1 MYKKIFIILTL
12 LIYQPNLQSKEIE
25 NNNFNQKY
33 LYNYFS
39 ALVSSN
45 NQNNNNALKHF
56 NLSKHLLQA
65 HENFLKNYV
74 LALVENN
81 QIQKATNEI
90 KKMQGR
96 KNTKFFE
103 AEILLIVDAVNK
115 NNFSAAKEHLSK
127 LDNIESNDT
136 FEVIIKETLSAYINL
151 FLKKKIYKTKS
162 DFGRLDL
169 ITESFQQCYLNNQKS
184 IQYFKALL
192 ENEGKDY
199 SRYLFFYFLNLIEN
213 RDFNTAKEISSKINT
228 LNSNLIV
235 FQSKKWID
243 NGEFYSF
250 RKFFSCNNPSDILSE
265 FFFLISNLY
274 SSQEIFEKSNFY
286 VFVSNNL
293 NKKFYFNYSL
303 VAENYFKNKNY
314 KKTKYFLDK
323 LKNDDYAYNWFKIKK
338 KAQIIYNQE
347 EMDLSIKY
355 IENELSYY
363 KSPDSKILFD
373 TANIYKSFKK
383 YEKSIELY
391 NKVLNNITA
400 KNSLSYA
407 DVLYRRAGSFERI
420 GKYEKSDKD
429 LIQSLKIVPD
439 EPYVLNY
446 LAYSW
451 LERNINIDEA
461 IKMLIRAHNLK
472 KNDPYITDSLGWAY
486 FLIGNYETAEEY
498 LNLAIQIKPY
508 DPVIMDHYADTLW
521 MLGRKIQAKYLWNS
535 VLKIESVKITD
546 KEAIKEKLLRGP
558 KKA

>member
-1 MYKKIFIILTL
+1 MYKKIFIIITL

-103 AEILLIVDAVNK
+103 AEILLIADAVNK